1 MPRPKLQI
9 DHFAIPVFD
18 VERAWRF
25 YSQTLGL
32 ELVSAFDGDDWGGKP
47 WLMMIFAAADGR
59 QVALCS
65 LRGAKRPPPDKLPSD
80 LRHFAFSASSARD
93 YAAWKTRL
101 TAAGV
106 AFTEED
112 HGNQR
117 SIYFPDPDGTIIEIT
132 TPASSGVSRA
142 EPGAAAVIERWIHG

>member
-1 MPRPKLQI
+1 MPRPKLQV

-18 VERAWRF
+18 VERAFRF

-32 ELVSAFDGDDWGGKP
+32 KLVSAFDGDDWGGKP

-65 LRGAKRPPPDKLPSD
+65 LRGVKRPPPDELPSD
-80 LRHFAFSASSARD
+80 LRHFAFAASSSRE
-93 YAAWKTRL
+93 YGAWKKRL
-101 TAAGV
+101 AAAGV
-106 AFTEED
+106 GFTEED
-112 HGNQR
+112 HGDQR

-132 TPASSGVSRA
+132 TPAGVRA
-142 EPGAAAVIERWIHG
+142 NRTERGASAVVERWIRG